1 MDNKQRPKGN
11 PTFKNYEAAAKDRK
25 IAALRKKPEKEIED
39 AVIKLQKSHS
49 DKQSARTCAQ
59 LESNKLLETSHINET
74 IIMELELDEE
84 NEVYL
89 GNEMCK
95 TVEDEWHNLR
105 LQISALNVLH
115 DEKRENF
122 QALNIRELENL
133 ICMTKSRIID
143 EFKRQRKLVKELEK
157 QNNQF
162 KRENINKNKEEEWE
176 QSLSDMFQEL
186 DESYE
191 LFTNKTYTS
200 IQIFYTVQLYR
211 YMECHNIH
219 VRKMLLELKRNREI
233 LKDYFNDILER
244 DIAVICDMQA
254 RVNYIIGG
262 PKKVRNIKDLRKMK
276 KKEQELKNKVQE
288 VRINMD
294 LLLRRLGSFHRA
306 VQQIHR
312 SRYEASLILLLS
324 DYARV
329 VQIGNAESVQDE
341 TGDPRTASALL
352 GDDRITASTFATV
365 HLGVCSEFALRLSLL
380 EDEVAP
386 RSVVAFQFLYLPLAL

>member
-11 PTFKNYEAAAKDRK
+11 PTLKNYEAAAKDRK

-39 AVIKLQKSHS
+39 AVIKLQKSYS

-59 LESNKLLETSHINET
+59 LESNKLLETSHINEK

-89 GNEMCK
+89 GNEICK

-105 LQISALNVLH
+105 LHISALNVLH
-115 DEKRENF
+115 DEKREDF

-133 ICMTKSRIID
+133 ISMTKSRIID
-143 EFKRQRKLVKELEK
+143 EFKRQRKLVKELER

-162 KRENINKNKEEEWE
+162 KHENINKNKEEEWE
-176 QSLSDMFQEL
+176 QSLADMFQEL

-294 LLLRRLGSFHRA
+294 LLLRRLDSFHRA
-306 VQQIHR
+306 VQQIHV
-312 SRYEASLILLLS
+312 SKKLLLS
-324 DYARV
+324 H
-329 VQIGNAESVQDE
+329 E
-341 TGDPRTASALL
+341 TIL
-352 GDDRITASTFATV
+352 
-365 HLGVCSEFALRLSLL
+365 
-380 EDEVAP
+380 
-386 RSVVAFQFLYLPLAL
+386 